1 MIGLLDF
8 QELLRSYLLC
18 GLVALFIRVVLDRQ
32 LAIAVPNLIV
42 GRGRR
47 EV

>member
-1 MIGLLDF
+1 MIRLLDF
-8 QELLRSYLLC
+8 QELLRSYIRG
-18 GLVALFIRVVLDRQ
+18 GLVALFIWVVLDGQ
-32 LAIAVPNLIV
+32 LAVAVSNLII